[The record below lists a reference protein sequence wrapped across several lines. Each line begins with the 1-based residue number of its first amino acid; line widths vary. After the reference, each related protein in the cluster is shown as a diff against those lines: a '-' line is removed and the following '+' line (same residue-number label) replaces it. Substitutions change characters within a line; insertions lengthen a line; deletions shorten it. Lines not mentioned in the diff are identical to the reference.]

1 MKTTTEMPSEGQFVA
16 VWQWNG
22 SPWASTYRMIDGSPQ
37 LYNEFTDEWK
47 DEIGAFGSATPITYI
62 TEAGE

>member
-1 MKTTTEMPSEGQFVA
+1 MKTTTEMPSEGQFIA

-22 SPWASTYRMIDGSPQ
+22 SPWSSTYRVIDGSPQ
-37 LYNEFTDEWK
+37 LYNEFTNEWE
-47 DEIGAFGSATPITYI
+47 DEIAAFGSATPITYI